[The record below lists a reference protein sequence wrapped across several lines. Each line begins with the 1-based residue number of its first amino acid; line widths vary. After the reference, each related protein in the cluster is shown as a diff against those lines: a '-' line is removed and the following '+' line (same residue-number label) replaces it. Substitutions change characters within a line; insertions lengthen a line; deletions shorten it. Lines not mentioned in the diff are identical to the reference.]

1 MIAFFA
7 RNAGQAKQKERRMKI
22 TLIKMALNMVLG
34 FLRTMAPMT
43 STKVD
48 DKIVRE
54 FDRIKKQVTDVL
66 S

>member
-1 MIAFFA
+1 
-7 RNAGQAKQKERRMKI
+7 MKI